1 MIAST
6 SAPLMPVAREQRRSM
21 TLFTVLLWTQ
31 GFYFLCTGL
40 WPIMS
45 IDTFQMVTGAKTDH
59 LPTGREADH
68 WLVMTVAALVTAV
81 GVTLLFAAWRRR
93 DPPEVAVLA
102 ITSSFALTAIDVIY
116 VTRAVI
122 PPIYLAD
129 ALVEVVFIA
138 AWIIALIRGPRNWR

>member
-1 MIAST
+1 
-6 SAPLMPVAREQRRSM
+6 
-21 TLFTVLLWTQ
+21 
-31 GFYFLCTGL
+31 
-40 WPIMS
+40 
-45 IDTFQMVTGAKTDH
+45 
-59 LPTGREADH
+59 
-68 WLVMTVAALVTAV
+68 MTVAALVTAV

-129 ALVEVVFIA
+129 ALVEVVLIV
-138 AWIIALIRGPRNWR
+138 AWTIALIRNRRKLTRNVKVANPRGPVCHPSLEAKVSARFLF

>member
-1 MIAST
+1 MA
-6 SAPLMPVAREQRRSM
+6 
-21 TLFTVLLWTQ
+21 LFTVLLWTQ

-40 WPIMS
+40 WPIVS
-45 IDTFQMVTGAKTDH
+45 IDTFQIVTGAKT
-59 LPTGREADH
+59 DH

-93 DPPEVAVLA
+93 DPAEVAVLA
-102 ITSSFALTAIDVIY
+102 ITSSVALTAIDVIY

-129 ALVEVVFIA
+129 ALVEVALIV
-138 AWIIALIRGPRNWR
+138 AWTIALIRSRRN